1 MKDGNVLRQELEK
14 TYPELAESGFYT
26 VILKKRNGY

>member
-1 MKDGNVLRQELEK
+1 MKDGNVLRKELEQA
-14 TYPELAESGFYT
+14 YPELIEHGFYT